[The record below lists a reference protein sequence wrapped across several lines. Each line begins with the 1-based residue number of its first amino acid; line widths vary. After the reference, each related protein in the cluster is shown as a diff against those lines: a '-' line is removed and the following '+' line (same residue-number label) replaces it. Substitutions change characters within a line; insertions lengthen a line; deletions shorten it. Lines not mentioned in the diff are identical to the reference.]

1 VRTIPPLLFRE
12 VLLKALFWIAVLAVV
27 IYAVASHS
35 SDPSPNTAAATEQ
48 SYSSDAASTSDQT
61 FDEDPCSIDCSGHQ
75 AGYDWAERNSI
86 DDEDVC
92 DRAADNSNS
101 PSFGAGCKAYAN
113 GDSPD
118 GDEDDDEN

>member
-1 VRTIPPLLFRE
+1 
-12 VLLKALFWIAVLAVV
+12 LKALFWIAVLAVV

-48 SYSSDAASTSDQT
+48 SYSSDAASTSET